1 MSVFIIGVLCVVGA
15 EPAVHTKACAHRG
28 DKKNAPENTVPAFE
42 SAVRKGAHQIEFDVY
57 LSSDG
62 KAVIIHDAT
71 VDRTTNGSGKVEE
84 LTFDELRALDAGSWF
99 DAKFAGVRIPTLRET
114 LEVIP
119 RTILCNVHL
128 KNAPGVAEA
137 ATRTIVEMERLDHC
151 FLACTI
157 DQAETARAIEPKIR
171 ICNMSR
177 QGGKRDLYVAK
188 TLEIKADFI
197 QFLRKIEGLEEA
209 VKKAHA
215 QGVKANF
222 FDANDPEKMRALV
235 SAGIDYILTDDLDT
249 CLKVL
254 AEYGVKPVEAG
265 QRPTE

>member
-1 MSVFIIGVLCVVGA
+1 MSTLLVTVVCLAAA
-15 EPAVHTKACAHRG
+15 EPAVPAKACAHRG
-28 DKKNAPENTVPAFE
+28 DNKNAPENTLPAFR
-42 SAVRKGAHQIEFDVY
+42 SAVEKGAHQIEFDVY
-57 LSSDG
+57 ISSDG
-62 KAVIIHDAT
+62 KAVVIHDMT

-99 DAKFAGVRIPTLRET
+99 DPKFAGVRIPTLKEV

-128 KNAPGVAEA
+128 KNAPGVAETA
-137 ATRTIVEMERLDHC
+137 AQTIATMGRLDHC
-151 FLACTI
+151 FLACTT
-157 DQAETARAIEPKIR
+157 DQAEVARAIAPEIR

-188 TLEIKADFI
+188 TIEVEADYI
-197 QFLRKIEGLEEA
+197 QFVHKLDGLEEA
-209 VKKAHA
+209 VKKVHA
-215 QGVKANF
+215 QGIMANF

-235 SAGIDYILTDDLDT
+235 AAGIDYILTDDLDT

-254 AEYGVKPVEAG
+254 AEYGVKPVETG
-265 QRPTE
+265 LRPKE